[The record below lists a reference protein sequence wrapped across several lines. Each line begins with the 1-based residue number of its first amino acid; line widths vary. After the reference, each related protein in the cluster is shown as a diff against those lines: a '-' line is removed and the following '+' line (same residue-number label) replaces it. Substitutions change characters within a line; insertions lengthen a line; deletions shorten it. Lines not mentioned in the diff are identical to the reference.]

1 MVLVRN
7 GIVDLVVVVRVHMEE
22 VEVEVEVEVGV
33 HMEVAV
39 EVVVPAALTRYLT
52 SNLMTT
58 VCTQIPDYFDVV
70 QHDGLKFPNKRL

>member
-22 VEVEVEVEVGV
+22 VEVEVGV

-39 EVVVPAALTRYLT
+39 EVVVSAALTRYLT

>member
-33 HMEVAV
+33 HM

>member
-7 GIVDLVVVVRVHMEE
+7 GIVDLVVVVRVHME
-22 VEVEVEVEVGV
+22 EVEVEVGV

>member
-22 VEVEVEVEVGV
+22 VEVEVEVGV
-33 HMEVAV
+33 HMEAAV